1 MEREQYYVSVSARTI
16 GKEPSIAE
24 QLTVYANEEEL
35 RELETLLD
43 VEDKDDQL
51 THVRAVIPYKSAER
65 DPATDRFSEHLEMLY
80 AYIYKIGTPET
91 KAHIESMDI
100 LPKLENQNHYLPGYK

>member
-1 MEREQYYVSVSARTI
+1 MERSRYYMSVSARTI
-16 GKEPSIAE
+16 ETAPSIAE
-24 QLTVYANEEEL
+24 QLTIYANEEEL
-35 RELETLLD
+35 LALEKLLEQ
-43 VEDKDDQL
+43 EDKDDQL
-51 THVRAVIPYKSAER
+51 THVRAAIPYKSAER

>member
-1 MEREQYYVSVSARTI
+1 MYYVSVSTRTI
-16 GKEPSIAE
+16 GKEPSMAE

-35 RELETLLD
+35 LELDKLLD
-43 VEDKDDQL
+43 AEDKDDQL

-65 DPATDRFSEHLEMLY
+65 DPATDRFSDSLEMLY

-91 KAHIESMDI
+91 KAHIETMNI
-100 LPKLENQNHYLPGYK
+100 LPELENQNHYLPGYK